1 MHWCL
6 YQLLVNHGLSAL
18 EGALGSWGGLCVSGR
33 TFVTLL
39 MLSGTKKKKESFLLL
54 CKRALALVLSLACFY
69 PL

>member
-39 MLSGTKKKKESFLLL
+39 MLSGTKKKKGIIS
-54 CKRALALVLSLACFY
+54 ASL
-69 PL
+69 